1 MSPLMRLLENRDRS
15 MANCHFHPPN
25 RLLAAL
31 ILLFMPL
38 RKKILAQYDELSAD
52 RQQQLLA
59 AWLWV
64 LNRILCRQRQRDLR
78 WQPTQQSLDQRDAD
92 WRN

>member
-1 MSPLMRLLENRDRS
+1 MSPLLWLLENQNRT
-15 MANCHFHPPN
+15 MANCSFHPPN
-25 RLLAAL
+25 GLLAAF
-31 ILLFMPL
+31 ILMFMPL

-52 RQQQLLA
+52 RQKQLLA

-64 LNRILCRQRQRDLR
+64 LNRILCRKWQRDLR
-78 WQPTQQSLDQRDAD
+78 WQPTQQSPDRRDAD